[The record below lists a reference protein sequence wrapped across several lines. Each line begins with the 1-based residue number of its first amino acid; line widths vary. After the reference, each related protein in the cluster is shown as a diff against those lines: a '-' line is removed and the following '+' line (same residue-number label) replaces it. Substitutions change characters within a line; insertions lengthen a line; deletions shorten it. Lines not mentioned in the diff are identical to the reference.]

1 MTASIATIVKD
12 VDKQDLANH
21 LADRLG
27 SPISLSDI
35 KRFKILDITG
45 GSRWIFVKM
54 ATFGYDD
61 IETHLIMA
69 DDFYAESQM
78 LWEEKEIFKWDV
90 KSLISHIKTCG
101 GVPD

>member
-12 VDKQDLANH
+12 VDKQNLANH

-27 SPISLSDI
+27 YPIDASDI

-54 ATFGYDD
+54 ATFGMM
-61 IETHLIMA
+61 TLKPT
-69 DDFYAESQM
+69 S
-78 LWEEKEIFKWDV
+78 
-90 KSLISHIKTCG
+90 
-101 GVPD
+101 